1 MKKIKLIGLVSSVA
15 PLGVFAEGT
24 GSTMDTT
31 AAASMVESASTGLT
45 GLLTACVP
53 YVTSLFLS
61 GLAIWGAYVV
71 FKLIKRAFS
80 KAT

>member
-1 MKKIKLIGLVSSVA
+1 MKNKLIALS
-15 PLGVFAEGT
+15 GVLLSMPVLAEGT
-24 GSTMDTT
+24 TPAMDTT
-31 AAASMVESASTGLT
+31 AAENMVNYATTGLS

-53 YVTSLFLS
+53 YITSLFLA